1 LQRRSKG
8 IITAYPLIFPVFI
21 FLAFFLYALWI
32 FFILS
37 FRDSIGI
44 GQISSGFT
52 FKQYLR
58 FLGDRFYLEYLYRSL
73 KLAAFGTLI
82 SLFLGY
88 PTAYAMV
95 KKGGRIRNLLTML
108 LFVQLFSIYVMR
120 MYAIMLV
127 LGNNGIIN
135 NILKGVHIIG
145 TSLQLMYNEL
155 GVVIGLF
162 IGSLPF
168 MVFSISSSLDN
179 IGKELEE
186 AALSLG
192 ANRLRTF
199 VNVTLP
205 LSLPGI
211 VSGILLVFSWNL
223 SSYVTPALLGGG
235 FSDMVA
241 NFIYDQSV
249 NLLNYPLAS
258 SAAFVLL
265 FITFM
270 VIYIVN
276 QVFEKMTK
284 GVTKR

>member
-1 LQRRSKG
+1 MGK
-8 IITAYPLIFPVFI
+8 
-21 FLAFFLYALWI
+21 
-32 FFILS
+32 
-37 FRDSIGI
+37 IG
-44 GQISSGFT
+44 SGFT
-52 FKQYLR
+52 LGQYLR
-58 FLGDRFYLEYLYRSL
+58 FFGDPFYLQYLYRSL
-73 KLAAFGTLI
+73 KLTAWGTLI
-82 SLFLGY
+82 SLLLGY
-88 PTAYAMV
+88 PTAYVMV
-95 KKGGRIRNLLTML
+95 KKGGRIRNGLTIL

-120 MYAIMLV
+120 IYAIMLV

-135 NILKGVHIIG
+135 NLLKGFHL
-145 TSLQLMYNEL
+145 TEKPLQLMYNEL

-162 IGSLPF
+162 IGSIPF

-179 IGKELEE
+179 VGKELEE

-192 ANRLRTF
+192 ADRVRTF

-235 FSDMVA
+235 YSDMVA

-258 SAAFVLL
+258 AAAFTLL
-265 FITFM
+265 FITFL
-270 VIYIVN
+270 VITIVN
-276 QVFEKMTK
+276 QVFEKRAK
-284 GVTKR
+284 GVIRK

>member
-1 LQRRSKG
+1 
-8 IITAYPLIFPVFI
+8 
-21 FLAFFLYALWI
+21 
-32 FFILS
+32 
-37 FRDSIGI
+37 
-44 GQISSGFT
+44 
-52 FKQYLR
+52 
-58 FLGDRFYLEYLYRSL
+58 
-73 KLAAFGTLI
+73 
-82 SLFLGY
+82 
-88 PTAYAMV
+88 MV

-120 MYAIMLV
+120 IYAIMLV
-127 LGNNGIIN
+127 LGNNGILN
-135 NILKGVHIIG
+135 NILKGVHIIE

-168 MVFSISSSLDN
+168 MVFSISTSLDN

-265 FITFM
+265 FITFL

-276 QVFEKMTK
+276 QVFERMTK
-284 GVTKR
+284 GVAKR